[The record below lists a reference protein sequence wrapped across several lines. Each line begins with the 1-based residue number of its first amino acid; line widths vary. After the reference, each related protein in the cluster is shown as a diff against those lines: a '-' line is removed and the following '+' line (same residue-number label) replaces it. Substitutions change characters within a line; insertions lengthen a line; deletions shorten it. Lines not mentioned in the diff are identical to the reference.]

1 MARASRRRSRRSAL
15 LRRWLPAVVFAL
27 IAFAYSKPVQSYFET
42 RGTLADRVGEVRALE
57 RERAGLQRRL
67 AASKSEATPV
77 REARRIG
84 YVKPGETLFIVKG
97 IRSWREHRKQGRA
110 RPAGHP

>member
-1 MARASRRRSRRSAL
+1 V
-15 LRRWLPAVVFAL
+15 RRWLPAAVFAL
-27 IAFAYSKPVQSYFET
+27 IALAYSKPVQSYFET
-42 RGTLADRVGEVRALE
+42 RGALAGRVAEVRALE

-67 AASKSEATPV
+67 AASKSEARLA

-97 IRSWREHRKQGRA
+97 IRSWREHRDAGAA
-110 RPAGHP
+110 RPPGHP